1 LYLTIQDSLGMNPL
15 YNSLPYILK
24 FDHVALREH
33 GIEWNDWN
41 TLTPGI
47 GGYMTM
53 VDPLMEDGYVPM
65 LTINTASTLTRIN
78 VQNAIYAD
86 FLGGPATPF
95 YQIGTSP
102 VGALTSDFAYCA
114 NSFQP
119 LVEGSIVGMEVTT
132 GFAAGC
138 TLGTSGTILTNLSGS
153 NSYRSYQ
160 NIPVQVTSG
169 GQFFYPMDT
178 PAAPA
183 SLVQNAGGGI
193 PNGANCYKITAF
205 DSNGGKTLVSAT
217 AACITTT
224 GGNGTV
230 TITRPTLPGGA
241 VAWAVYWDL
250 QTTQG
255 TFQQLSCGSIPVL
268 TTTYVHS
275 VNFTCGITE
284 PAFTLAGKASLG
296 AAGLS
301 ANQFTANQID
311 LIGGAVPSIPSALFG
326 RVFLN
331 SSTNTLG
338 CLNSDGSSC
347 LPLGGSVTHTLGSLP
362 NNQVLAGN
370 GSGNI
375 KAADLDGDCSTSGT
389 LTTNCA
395 KIQGNFLIHREMI
408 AAAGNNNGVCS
419 TLYNTS
425 ITPTVHAGS
434 NVTECQIPMA
444 DGDAVQPPP
453 ILLPLDWTGAVDVGI
468 LFSDASTSGTVIFN
482 VATACSPVNGTATD
496 DTAFNTPQVLGTI
509 TLKRPANGQWLATI
523 TGINTAGC
531 TASQSLQLK
540 IMRTKD
546 SAAGAANVRAYS
558 ITYRTNNSR

>member
-1 LYLTIQDSLGMNPL
+1 LTLLAAGSAFAQGGHFDGYDLTRFGLYTGTGGSITCSTTASSTRVSCPGGVGDFAVGQ
-15 YNSLPYILK
+15 
-24 FDHVALREH
+24 
-33 GIEWNDWN
+33 GIE
-41 TLTPGI
+41 I
-47 GGYMTM
+47 
-53 VDPLMEDGYVPM
+53 PLAGV
-65 LTINTASTLTRIN
+65 ASR
-78 VQNAIYAD
+78 
-86 FLGGPATPF
+86 
-95 YQIGTSP
+95 
-102 VGALTSDFAYCA
+102 
-114 NSFQP
+114 
-119 LVEGSIVGMEVTT
+119 
-132 GFAAGC
+132 FAA
-138 TLGTSGTILTNLSGS
+138 
-153 NSYRSYQ
+153 
-160 NIPVQVTSG
+160 
-169 GQFFYPMDT
+169 
-178 PAAPA
+178 A
-183 SLVQNAGGGI
+183 
-193 PNGANCYKITAF
+193 
-205 DSNGGKTLVSAT
+205 
-217 AACITTT
+217 
-224 GGNGTV
+224 
-230 TITRPTLPGGA
+230 
-241 VAWAVYWDL
+241 
-250 QTTQG
+250 
-255 TFQQLSCGSIPVL
+255 L

-370 GSGNI
+370 GGGNI
-375 KAADLDGDCSTSGT
+375 RAADLDGDCSTSGT

-395 KIQGNFLIHREMI
+395 KIRGNFLIHREMI

-419 TLYNTS
+419 TLYSTS

-496 DTAFNTPQVLGTI
+496 DTAFNTPQALGTI

-523 TGINTAGC
+523 TGIT
-531 TASQSLQLK
+531 L
-540 IMRTKD
+540 
-546 SAAGAANVRAYS
+546 GA
-558 ITYRTNNSR
+558 